1 MIHVVDLTKAF
12 HDPRRGEVRA
22 VDHVSFNAKP
32 GEVFG
37 LLGPNGAGKTTT
49 LRILCTVLKPTA
61 GSATV
66 AGFDVVRQA
75 GAVRHH
81 IGFLSAN
88 TGVYD
93 RMTAWE
99 MVAYYGRLH
108 GLAGDRLGA
117 RLEELFAALKMND
130 FRDVMGGKLST
141 GMKQKVSIAR
151 ALVHDPPVL
160 IFDEPTAGLDVLVQ
174 RAVLRQIAALRDA
187 GKCVLFSS
195 HIMHEVEKLCDRVA
209 IMHRGR
215 VLDCGL
221 LAELRTRHGQDD
233 LEELFFS
240 LVGDEPNAA
249 ADVVRRP

>member
-1 MIHVVDLTKAF
+1 MIHVENLSKSF
-12 HDPRRGEVRA
+12 RDPKRGEVHA
-22 VDHVSFNAKP
+22 VEHVSFDAKP

-49 LRILCTVLKPTA
+49 LRILCTVLKPT
-61 GSATV
+61 GGRATV

-88 TGVYD
+88 TGVYE

-99 MVAYYGRLH
+99 MVSYYGRLH
-108 GLAGDRLGA
+108 GLSGDRLRA
-117 RLEELFAALKMND
+117 RMEDLFGRLQMND
-130 FRDVMGGKLST
+130 FRHVVGGKLST
-141 GMKQKVSIAR
+141 GMRQKVSIAR

-174 RAVLRQIAALRDA
+174 RAVLRQIARLRDA
-187 GKCVLFSS
+187 GKCVLFST
-195 HIMHEVEKLCDRVA
+195 HIMREVEKLCDCVA

-215 VLDCGL
+215 ILVEGT
-221 LAELRTRHGQDD
+221 LAELRAKYGQDD
-233 LEELFFS
+233 LEELFFQ
-240 LVGDEPNAA
+240 LVGEGDESS
-249 ADVVRRP
+249 